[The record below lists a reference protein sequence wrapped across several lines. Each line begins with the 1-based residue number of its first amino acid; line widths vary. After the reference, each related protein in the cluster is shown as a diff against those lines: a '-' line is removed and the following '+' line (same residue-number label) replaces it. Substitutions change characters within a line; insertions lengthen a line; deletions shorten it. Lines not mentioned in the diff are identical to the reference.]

1 MNLPGPPELAS
12 EPAPPSGPEAGAD
25 ARIVERAPMDTVL
38 ELLEKTAGII
48 LHIRKLQQL
57 PKGLEVIRDHLNA
70 LREIMGEPEMKANLT
85 DFSPEDELTYIATGV
100 RGLMGRAGL
109 AYDGSAGDW
118 RTELQELGK
127 AADDLVSRARTRL
140 DEVGGR
146 DLTDAARRN
155 MAELQRRTRL
165 VEEAVKF
172 LIEPGPYLETIK
184 NLRDDILQLP
194 GGA

>member
-1 MNLPGPPELAS
+1 
-12 EPAPPSGPEAGAD
+12 
-25 ARIVERAPMDTVL
+25 MDTIL

-57 PKGLEVIRDHLNA
+57 PKGLEGIRDYLNA
-70 LREIMGEPEMKANLT
+70 LREVVGQPEMKANLT
-85 DFSPEDELTYIATGV
+85 DFSPEDELTHIATGV
-100 RGLMGRAGL
+100 RDLMGRAGL
-109 AYDGSAGDW
+109 AYDGSVGDW
-118 RTELQELGK
+118 RTELQGLRK

-146 DLTDAARRN
+146 DLTNAARRN

-165 VEEAVKF
+165 VEEAVEF
-172 LIEPGPYLETIK
+172 LNESGPYLETIK